1 MLSIS
6 KIKVSY
12 FLAFIAILLFS
23 FSILNG
29 CDDSGN
35 VLTPTSDSGVVHF
48 DSIVVQEKFGNNS
61 CGINLYNGTTV
72 LRDSASKDAELS
84 DSNSTGYNFFLNS
97 GGAYLDQL
105 SALGY
110 ITRFNRIYSSMTK
123 AQFDTVTV
131 IPAGILDSTDF
142 TEFNTH
148 ADGAW
153 GYFNAPMNLTDSKP
167 VYSFWLK
174 QKSSDFIGRNIYGI
188 IIPRVAIDDT
198 PGVVGGFRMSF
209 EVRINTKGYNY
220 FKHSTH

>member
-1 MLSIS
+1 MKFLS
-6 KIKVSY
+6 KFK
-12 FLAFIAILLFS
+12 FLFAFVFAVGFS

-35 VLTPTSDSGVVHF
+35 IPTPISDSGVVRF
-48 DSIVVQEKFGNNS
+48 DSIGVLEKFGNNN
-61 CGINLYNGTTV
+61 CGLNLYNGTTV
-72 LRDSASKDAELS
+72 LRDGALKDAELS
-84 DSNSTGYNFFLNS
+84 DTNSSGTGFYLVS

-110 ITRFNRIYSSMTK
+110 ITRFNRIYSSMTMD
-123 AQFDTVTV
+123 QFDTITV
-131 IPAGILDSTDF
+131 IPAGTLDSLDF

-148 ADGAW
+148 AGGVW
-153 GYFNAPMNLTDSKP
+153 GYFSAPMLLSDSKP

-188 IIPRVAIDDT
+188 IIPREATDNA
-198 PGVVGGFRMSF
+198 PGIIGGYRMSF

-220 FKHSTH
+220 FKP